1 MAICLL
7 LLTIEEFVLADAP
20 NTNIRIQAPKA
31 IREYLAT
38 ECDTKLEILEIA
50 ASLGYMYV

>member
-1 MAICLL
+1 MAICLF